1 MMKKSMLSVLM
12 VFGLTISAIYAA
24 DFKVSIGIGGD
35 FGPVFTSFN
44 TNIPEPYKR
53 EIEQALKNTDI
64 TRGGFCFFL
73 DLTYFEINLGGKFYN
88 ITMKQDGPDLKETQS
103 YFNIGIMGKYPFEL
117 NDRFSL
123 FPLLGFDFQI
133 LTKFKDAMAG
143 YSVEVKR
150 SELSD
155 YDVDKTYFDRTVFN
169 LGLGLDFLIT
179 KEIFLRGIFVYGIN
193 FHTKQQKDAID
204 EIKDMGYNIS
214 VLNHGPSIKL
224 ALGYKF

>member
-1 MMKKSMLSVLM
+1 MG
-12 VFGLTISAIYAA
+12 FGLAVSAIYAA
-24 DFKVSIGIGGD
+24 DFKVSIGVGGD

-44 TNIPEPYKR
+44 TNIPEPYKGELER
-53 EIEQALKNTDI
+53 ELKNIDI

-73 DLTYFEINLGGKFYN
+73 DLIYLEINLGGKFYN

-133 LTKFKDAMAG
+133 LTKFKDTMAG
-143 YSVEVKR
+143 YSIEMKR

-155 YDVDKTYFDRTVFN
+155 YDLDKTYFDRAVFN

-179 KEIFLRGIFVYGIN
+179 KEIFLRGMFVYGIN

-204 EIKDMGYNIS
+204 EIKDYGYNIS
-214 VLNHGPSIKL
+214 ILNHGPSIKL
-224 ALGYKF
+224 AVGYKF